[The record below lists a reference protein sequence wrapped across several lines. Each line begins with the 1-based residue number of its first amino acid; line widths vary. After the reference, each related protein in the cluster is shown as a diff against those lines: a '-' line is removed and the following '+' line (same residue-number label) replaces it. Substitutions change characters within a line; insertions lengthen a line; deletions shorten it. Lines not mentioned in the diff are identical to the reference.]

1 MAASQSLKNSLKKTS
16 NVNKTSK
23 MFSWTEEETSLLLQV
38 VIDYKASKTVAIRP
52 TVSKMSR
59 INLIRVQGRPRP

>member
-52 TVSKMSR
+52 TVSIMSR